1 MLNHRYPKEVVQSV
15 GITPHEANV
24 TISNPPSP
32 LVWTCQKKKKKKMF
46 VRMRKREL
54 GTWTVMIGA
63 YADCGNANESLVL
76 FDQVREEGVVRCS
89 CLALALL
96 VLYR

>member
-1 MLNHRYPKEVVQSV
+1 MLNDRYLKEVVQSV
-15 GITPHEANV
+15 GTTPREANV
-24 TISNPPSP
+24 TTSNPPPP
-32 LVWTCQKKKKKKMF
+32 LVWTCQKKKKQLF

-63 YADCGNANESLVL
+63 YANCGNANESLVL
-76 FDQVREEGVVRCS
+76 FDQMREEGVVRCS